1 MKNILIINGHEAY
14 PHARGRL
21 NHTIFSAMADKLD
34 EKYNIKKT
42 VVADGY
48 EIPEEHE
55 KFKWADAVIY
65 QTAIYWFSLPA
76 LFKKY
81 IDEIYEYGLFY
92 QGAADY
98 GRGGLFTDKKYMFST
113 TWNAPQD
120 VFSKEGT
127 FFEGKSLD
135 ETLFHLHKMQEF
147 VGMKPLKTF
156 SVHDVISN
164 PNVDQYIKD
173 LHVHLKEVFS
183 I

>member
-14 PHARGRL
+14 PHARGQL
-21 NHTIFSAMADKLD
+21 NHTIFTAMADKLS
-34 EKYNIKKT
+34 EKYEVKKT

-48 EIPEEHE
+48 QIPEEHE

-65 QTAIYWFSLPA
+65 QTPVYWFSVPA

-92 QGAADY
+92 QGSEDY

-113 TWNAPQD
+113 TWNAPKD
-120 VFSKEGT
+120 VFSKAGT

-135 ETLFHLHKMQEF
+135 EALFHLHKMQEF
-147 VGMKPLKTF
+147 IGMKPLKTF

-164 PNVDQYIKD
+164 PQVDQYLAD
-173 LHVHLKEVFS
+173 LDAHLKEVCS